1 MRRLWCDV
9 SGRQTR
15 HLQELG
21 ATLPGFLSISSYGR
35 EVLRVWSTFVLLSE
49 HHIGFIHPLSAV
61 RLISCGSSREFRAV
75 FCRRKRDRLRRE
87 KTSKTCDARDRGS
100 SWTSADQVALGVDD
114 SSPDG
119 RESSTHD

>member
-35 EVLRVWSTFVLLSE
+35 EVLKGLVHFCSA
-49 HHIGFIHPLSAV
+49 IGTPH
-61 RLISCGSSREFRAV
+61 RLYSPAIGSSSHFLRIFSRISRSFLPTEEGSPEAREDFE
-75 FCRRKRDRLRRE
+75 DLRR
-87 KTSKTCDARDRGS
+87 ARSGIELDLRR
-100 SWTSADQVALGVDD
+100 
-114 SSPDG
+114 P
-119 RESSTHD
+119 SSTWR